1 LNQLLLNKKPWLLL
15 LVLFMVVYPFIVGHS
30 GYMVSI
36 FVMICVYAITAM
48 SLDLLIGFGGQISIG
63 HAGFLSIGGY
73 SVAIL
78 ASKLGLPFLLV
89 LPLAGVITGII
100 GLFIGLPAVRLKGHF
115 LAVVTLGF
123 GLSIPQIAL
132 NWDSLTG
139 GYSGLSLM
147 RPSFLSTDL
156 QFFYVIVFMTVLITW
171 LLHNILKSRMGRA
184 FLAIRESEIAAQATG
199 IDTSFYKT
207 IMFVISSFFTGLAG
221 GLYGYW
227 IGFVSPNDFTA
238 VTSFLLLGM
247 IVVGGLA
254 SIPGAIIGAVIFTVL
269 PELTRSFVGV
279 TNIIIGLAVVL
290 IILFRPHGIIS
301 IFDRFK
307 SKSKGE
313 TDIAE
318 ILELEQEQGGAI
330 RDANI

>member
-1 LNQLLLNKKPWLLL
+1 ML
-15 LVLFMVVYPFIVGHS
+15 VYPFIVGHS

-36 FVMICVYAITAM
+36 FVMICIYAISAM
-48 SLDLLIGFGGQISIG
+48 SLDLLIGYGGQISIG

-73 SVAIL
+73 TVAIL
-78 ASKLGLPFLLV
+78 TSKLGLPFLLT
-89 LPLAGVITGII
+89 LPLAGVVTGII
-100 GLFIGLPAVRLKGHF
+100 GLFIGLPAVRLSGHF

-147 RPSFLSTDL
+147 RPSFLSSDL
-156 QFFYVIVFMTVLITW
+156 QFFYVIVVMTVLITW

-184 FLAIRESEIAAQATG
+184 FLAIRESEVAAQATG
-199 IDTSFYKT
+199 INVPFYKT
-207 IMFVISSFFTGLAG
+207 VMFVISSFFTGLAG

-227 IGFVSPNDFTA
+227 IGFVSPNDFTV

-254 SIPGAIIGAVIFTVL
+254 SIPGAVIGAIIFTVL

-290 IILFRPHGIIS
+290 IILFRPHGLIS
-301 IFDRFK
+301 LFDAFKAK
-307 SKSKGE
+307 SKRKAGNDQDLLIS
-313 TDIAE
+313 
-318 ILELEQEQGGAI
+318 EQEQGGTVK
-330 RDANI
+330 DVNI